1 MNSKMNPRLK
11 RKNEFSDK
19 NIEPNLKALK
29 KDDIIAHYTS
39 LLAKYSI
46 LEQKNIVLEKEKLTH
61 IEAIRLLEET
71 VNVLE
76 KNTNTNNEVDKQ
88 TKESQTDAFDMKNS
102 DKEIYLCGDCDYV
115 AECMHD
121 FNDHTHT
128 QDQEDIENLSNSL
141 FTCKFCDERFETLS
155 EVMIH
160 NRLIHTRNVQHCKQY
175 LENSCFY
182 GDNCWF
188 IHSETFR
195 NSEPTFKCNFCE
207 LKFRSQNVLREH
219 TKLLHTQF
227 VFNCKNEDDCKFR
240 PKKCWF
246 IHKEDIEIAYQSAKS
261 EGQIDYRIHDM
272 E

>member
-1 MNSKMNPRLK
+1 M
-11 RKNEFSDK
+11 
-19 NIEPNLKALK
+19 
-29 KDDIIAHYTS
+29 
-39 LLAKYSI
+39 
-46 LEQKNIVLEKEKLTH
+46 
-61 IEAIRLLEET
+61 EET

-76 KNTNTNNEVDKQ
+76 KKNNQNNGVDKQ
-88 TKESQTDAFDMKNS
+88 TKESQTDTFEMKNS
-102 DKEIYLCGDCDYV
+102 NKEIYLCGDCDYV

-121 FNDHTHT
+121 YDDHTHT
-128 QDQEDIENLSNSL
+128 SHQEENSSL

-155 EVMIH
+155 EVMTH
-160 NRLIHTRNVQHCKQY
+160 NRLMHTSNVQHCKQF

-195 NSEPTFKCNFCE
+195 NSDPTFDCNHCE

-227 VFNCKNEDDCKFR
+227 VFNCKNEDICKFG

-246 IHKEDIEIAYQSAKS
+246 VHKEDIEKAYKNAKS
-261 EGQIDYRIHDM
+261 EAQINYSIHDM

>member
-1 MNSKMNPRLK
+1 MTSKINPRLK

-19 NIEPNLKALK
+19 NIEPSLKALK

-39 LLAKYSI
+39 LLAKYNI
-46 LEQKNIVLEKEKLTH
+46 LEQKNIVLEKEKITH
-61 IEAIRLLEET
+61 LESIRLLEET

-76 KNTNTNNEVDKQ
+76 EKINPKIVVDKQ
-88 TKESQTDAFDMKNS
+88 TKESQTDAFEMKNS

-128 QDQEDIENLSNSL
+128 QDQENIENLSDSL

-261 EGQIDYRIHDM
+261 EGQID
-272 E
+272 

>member
-1 MNSKMNPRLK
+1 M
-11 RKNEFSDK
+11 
-19 NIEPNLKALK
+19 
-29 KDDIIAHYTS
+29 
-39 LLAKYSI
+39 
-46 LEQKNIVLEKEKLTH
+46 
-61 IEAIRLLEET
+61 
-71 VNVLE
+71 
-76 KNTNTNNEVDKQ
+76 KNT
-88 TKESQTDAFDMKNS
+88 

-121 FNDHTHT
+121 FNDHKHT

-160 NRLIHTRNVQHCKQY
+160 NRLYHTRNVQHCKQY

-188 IHSETFR
+188 IHCEKFR
-195 NSEPTFKCNFCE
+195 DSEPTFKCNFCE

-227 VFNCKNEDDCKFR
+227 VFNCKNEENCKFR
-240 PKKCWF
+240 PRKCWF
-246 IHKEDIEIAYQSAKS
+246 IHKEDIEIAYQNEKC
-261 EGQIDYRIHDM
+261 EGQINYRIHDV

>member
-1 MNSKMNPRLK
+1 M
-11 RKNEFSDK
+11 
-19 NIEPNLKALK
+19 
-29 KDDIIAHYTS
+29 
-39 LLAKYSI
+39 
-46 LEQKNIVLEKEKLTH
+46 
-61 IEAIRLLEET
+61 EET

-76 KNTNTNNEVDKQ
+76 KKNNQNNGVDKQ
-88 TKESQTDAFDMKNS
+88 TKESQTDTFEMKNS
-102 DKEIYLCGDCDYV
+102 NKEIYLCGDCDYV

-121 FNDHTHT
+121 FDDHTHT
-128 QDQEDIENLSNSL
+128 PHQEENSSL

-155 EVMIH
+155 EVMTH
-160 NRLIHTRNVQHCKQY
+160 NRLMHTSNVQHCKQF

-195 NSEPTFKCNFCE
+195 NSDPTFDCNHCE

-227 VFNCKNEDDCKFR
+227 VFNCKNEDICKFG

-246 IHKEDIEIAYQSAKS
+246 VHKEDIEKAYKNAKS
-261 EGQIDYRIHDM
+261 EAQINYSIHDM

>member
-1 MNSKMNPRLK
+1 M
-11 RKNEFSDK
+11 
-19 NIEPNLKALK
+19 
-29 KDDIIAHYTS
+29 
-39 LLAKYSI
+39 
-46 LEQKNIVLEKEKLTH
+46 
-61 IEAIRLLEET
+61 EET

-76 KNTNTNNEVDKQ
+76 KKNNQNNGVDKQ
-88 TKESQTDAFDMKNS
+88 TKESQTDTFEMKNS
-102 DKEIYLCGDCDYV
+102 NKEIYLCGDCDYV

-128 QDQEDIENLSNSL
+128 PHQEKNSSL

-155 EVMIH
+155 EVMTH
-160 NRLIHTRNVQHCKQY
+160 NRLMHTSNVQHCKQF

-195 NSEPTFKCNFCE
+195 NSDPTFDCNHCE

-227 VFNCKNEDDCKFR
+227 VFNCKNEDICKFG

-246 IHKEDIEIAYQSAKS
+246 VHKEDIDIAYKNAKS
-261 EGQIDYRIHDM
+261 EAQINYSIHDM
-272 E
+272 

>member
-1 MNSKMNPRLK
+1 M
-11 RKNEFSDK
+11 
-19 NIEPNLKALK
+19 
-29 KDDIIAHYTS
+29 
-39 LLAKYSI
+39 
-46 LEQKNIVLEKEKLTH
+46 
-61 IEAIRLLEET
+61 EET

-76 KNTNTNNEVDKQ
+76 KKNNQNNGVDKQ
-88 TKESQTDAFDMKNS
+88 TKESQTDTFEMKNS
-102 DKEIYLCGDCDYV
+102 NKEIYLCGDCDYV

-128 QDQEDIENLSNSL
+128 PHQEENSSL

-155 EVMIH
+155 EVMTH
-160 NRLIHTRNVQHCKQY
+160 NRLMHTSNVQHCKQF

-195 NSEPTFKCNFCE
+195 NSDPTFDCNHCE
-207 LKFRSQNVLREH
+207 LKFRSQNILRVH
-219 TKLLHTQF
+219 TKLLHTKF
-227 VFNCKNEDDCKFR
+227 VFNCKNEDICKFG

-246 IHKEDIEIAYQSAKS
+246 VHKEDIEKAYKNEKS
-261 EGQIDYRIHDM
+261 EAQINYSIHDM

>member
-1 MNSKMNPRLK
+1 M
-11 RKNEFSDK
+11 
-19 NIEPNLKALK
+19 
-29 KDDIIAHYTS
+29 
-39 LLAKYSI
+39 
-46 LEQKNIVLEKEKLTH
+46 
-61 IEAIRLLEET
+61 EET

-76 KNTNTNNEVDKQ
+76 KKNNQNNGVDKQ
-88 TKESQTDAFDMKNS
+88 TKESQTDTFEMKNS
-102 DKEIYLCGDCDYV
+102 NKEIYLCGDCDYV

-128 QDQEDIENLSNSL
+128 PHQEENSSL

-155 EVMIH
+155 EVMTH
-160 NRLIHTRNVQHCKQY
+160 NRLMHTSNVQHCKQF

-195 NSEPTFKCNFCE
+195 NSDPTFDCNHCE

-227 VFNCKNEDDCKFR
+227 VFNCKNEDICKSG

-246 IHKEDIEIAYQSAKS
+246 VHKEDIDIAYKNAKS
-261 EGQIDYRIHDM
+261 EAQINYSIHDM
-272 E
+272 